1 MVTPRTLVSPSSDA
15 SLERVLRERL
25 SLLSCAGGSLGE
37 LEPLAVRLGL
47 MQATRQ
53 PVLSRP
59 QLLLCVADH
68 GLAVDGL
75 EPVDKRPTSESV
87 QLLLQGRL
95 PVNLFAERQGIA
107 LQLVDCG
114 MADELPACEGL
125 LVRKIAHGTR
135 NARATV
141 AMSLAQAHAAIR
153 AGMEIADKLPG
164 NVTML
169 AGLGMGAHES
179 AALVLSRLADCPV
192 RDLLMAEPE
201 MDSERLANA
210 LVILQ
215 GAQGRHREV
224 HEPVEVLAAFGGFE
238 QAVMV
243 GVMLMAASKRHL
255 LMVDGLPAC
264 AALMVAARI
273 APSVT
278 DYCVFCRSHGHFGL
292 DQALNLFRA
301 SAMLELGMESI
312 DGTGAT
318 LAWPLVD
325 CAAGL
330 LAKAPEA
337 LAEAP
342 ALAQPA
348 PPLLD
353 MGRDG
358 QDTRLQDTQPD
369 PLRELP
375 QDTVR
380 QDLAA
385 D

>member
-1 MVTPRTLVSPSSDA
+1 MVIPTHRALVSPSSNPP
-15 SLERVLRERL
+15 LEKTLRERL
-25 SLLSCAGGSLGE
+25 QQLGRQAGRLGE
-37 LEPLAVRLGL
+37 LEPLALRLGL
-47 MQATRQ
+47 MQACPA
-53 PVLSRP
+53 PVLASP

-75 EPVDKRPTSESV
+75 QPVDSRPTAETV
-87 QLLLQGRL
+87 GLLLQGRL
-95 PVNLFAERQGIA
+95 PLNVFAARHGIA
-107 LQLVDCG
+107 VQLVDCG
-114 MADELPACEGL
+114 MADELPGRDGF

-135 NARATV
+135 NARAAA
-141 AMSLAQAHAAIR
+141 AMSLSQVHAAIR
-153 AGMEIADKLPG
+153 AGMETADKLPG

-192 RDLLMAEPE
+192 RELLMSEPE
-201 MDSERLANA
+201 MDSEQLANA

-255 LMVDGLPAC
+255 LMVDGMAAC

-278 DYCVFCRSHGHFGL
+278 DYCVFCRSHGHYGL

-301 SAMLELGMESI
+301 SAMLELGMDSV

-330 LAKAPEA
+330 LAHADGQAGPPAAALPAP
-337 LAEAP
+337 
-342 ALAQPA
+342 LAQS
-348 PPLLD
+348 LLAA
-353 MGRDG
+353 
-358 QDTRLQDTQPD
+358 DTEPDT
-369 PLRELP
+369 LRQGLP
-375 QDTVR
+375 DTVR